1 MPNSNQ
7 LYGIVREDR
16 TILIACLSKKTEKL
30 YRTYTLFPII
40 IRRITH
46 WITTTCLMTLFFFIF
61 ILAYAYYML
70 SKKGNFVI
78 HCIWMHD
85 KLLAIDRLE
94 IESPRDGA
102 YIIIEIC
109 SITTATLR
117 RAIGWINQALIHA
130 INTRAVFSTDVS
142 DRVAH
147 FPVKGNKYFLL
158 FVGNGILFRLFNMI

>member
-1 MPNSNQ
+1 
-7 LYGIVREDR
+7 
-16 TILIACLSKKTEKL
+16 
-30 YRTYTLFPII
+30 
-40 IRRITH
+40 
-46 WITTTCLMTLFFFIF
+46 
-61 ILAYAYYML
+61 
-70 SKKGNFVI
+70 
-78 HCIWMHD
+78 MHD

-130 INTRAVFSTDVS
+130 INTRPVFSTDVS